1 MDTGIYFN
9 PTQLEIISIG
19 NGVALPQERAWQ
31 RVSDDPSLRLTEVR
45 RLLINRGQLE
55 EHQARHLYWFFEQPD
70 VAQSQIQRA
79 A

>member
-1 MDTGIYFN
+1 MDTGIYFD

-19 NGVALPQERAWQ
+19 NGVPLPQERAWQ
-31 RVSDDPSLRLTEVR
+31 RVSDDPSLRLIEVR

-55 EHQARHLYWFFEQPD
+55 EHQAHHLYWFFEQPS
-70 VAQSQIQRA
+70 VAQPQTQRA